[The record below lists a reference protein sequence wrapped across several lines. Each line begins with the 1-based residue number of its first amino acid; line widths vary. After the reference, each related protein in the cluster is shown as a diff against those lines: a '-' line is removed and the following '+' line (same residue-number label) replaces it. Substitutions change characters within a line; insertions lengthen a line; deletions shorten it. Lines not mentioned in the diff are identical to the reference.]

1 MHRRVEQLIGVTIWR
16 GFRHRCEAGAD
27 RVHPTEDLG
36 EVSDE
41 ARVAVE
47 EIIPFGDRHAG
58 TGDPGVQR
66 IVLGTIRDEGVSGC
80 RALDR
85 GNRELCL
92 YELDLQGM
100 GPRESIRCVALAV
113 TLEDP
118 DTTPRAD
125 LIGLLT
131 ATGCEEP
138 NGIDL
143 GVRYPE
149 ESEDALDRKIG
160 RCPGRVSRFGDE
172 GHRGV

>member
-1 MHRRVEQLIGVTIWR
+1 MHRRVEQLIGVTIR
-16 GFRHRCEAGAD
+16 RVFRHPCEAGAD

-41 ARVAVE
+41 ARVVVE
-47 EIIPFGDRHAG
+47 EIIPFRDRHAG

-66 IVLGTIRDEGVSGC
+66 IVLGAIRDEGVSGC

-92 YELDLQGM
+92 CELDLQGM
-100 GPRESIRCVALAV
+100 GQRESIRCVALAV

-118 DTTPRAD
+118 DTTTSVD

-131 ATGCEEP
+131 TTGCEEP

-143 GVRYPE
+143 DVRYPE
-149 ESEDALDRKIG
+149 ASEDALDRRI
-160 RCPGRVSRFGDE
+160 RHRPDRVSRFGDE